1 MVVVQRNCKNL
12 QQPSA
17 LAGCAER
24 ETRAAEYIAE
34 DYMNDECLVRSCYI
48 DEHTAAAVR
57 ISVVFGGYLVAV
69 AEVWAP

>member
-12 QQPSA
+12 QRPSA

-24 ETRAAEYIAE
+24 ATRAPEYIAE
-34 DYMNDECLVRSCYI
+34 DYMKDECLVRSCCI

-57 ISVVFGGYLVAV
+57 ISVVFAQDLAAV
-69 AEVWAP
+69 AEVWGP